1 MSLDDRN
8 AALEEK
14 LEHNPIDEQI
24 TALVK
29 AGNRLKL
36 VVIGL
41 AVLTVFVA
49 VIAIQAR
56 QAATKAENAQTAVIA
71 RCEATN
77 EARVK
82 NRDIW
87 NYVLEVSN
95 RPNLTPEQQTERNKF
110 VMKLDDTFKPTD
122 CQAVKK

>member
-8 AALEEK
+8 AALDEA
-14 LEHNPIDEQI
+14 LEHNPIDKQI
-24 TALVK
+24 AALVK
-29 AGNRLKL
+29 AGNRLKFI
-36 VVIGL
+36 VIGL
-41 AVLTVFVA
+41 AFLTVFVA

-77 EARVK
+77 EARIK

-87 NYVLEVSN
+87 NYVLELSN
-95 RPNLTPEQQTERNKF
+95 RPNLTPQQLADRDKF
-110 VMKLDDTFKPTD
+110 VAKLDDTFKPTD
-122 CQAVKK
+122 CKAVKK